1 MVDTTRCAVAL
12 LALLLCA
19 GCAGCAGTRAAS
31 EAGPPP
37 GGPFD
42 YQLGGAYEPTA
53 DVDTVVRDATAE
65 PAEGRYSV
73 CYVNGFQTQPQE
85 SARWEAEHPDLLLR
99 GDDGEPVADPEWPD
113 ELLLDTSTP
122 AGRAEVARVVG
133 ETVAGCAERGF
144 DAVEF
149 DNLDSHTRSGG
160 RLTADDNLELA
171 SALVAGAHE
180 RGLAA
185 AQKNAAELT
194 GRARE
199 EAGFDFAVAEECA
212 AFDECAA
219 YTDVYATVLVIEYPD
234 TLDTPFDQV
243 CEAPDTPA
251 TTILRDRGLLVPGDA
266 KYLRRSC

>member
-1 MVDTTRCAVAL
+1 MVDTTRCAAAL

-19 GCAGCAGTRAAS
+19 GCAATRAGA
-31 EAGPPP
+31 APAPPP
-37 GGPFD
+37 DGPFD
-42 YQLGGAYEPTA
+42 YQLGGAYDPAA
-53 DVDTVVRDATAE
+53 DVDTVVRDATAR

-85 SARWEAEHPDLLLR
+85 SARWEAEHPHLLLR
-99 GDDGEPVADPEWPD
+99 GDDGEPVADPAWPD
-113 ELLLDTSTP
+113 ELLLDTST
-122 AGRAEVARVVG
+122 AGAREEIARVVG
-133 ETVAGCAERGF
+133 ETVAACAERGF

-171 SALVAGAHE
+171 SALVSGAHA

-185 AQKNAAELT
+185 AQKNAAELA
-194 GRARE
+194 GRARD

-212 AFDECAA
+212 AFDECPA
-219 YTDVYATVLVIEYPD
+219 YTGAYGTVLAVEYPD

-243 CEAPDTPA
+243 CADPDTPA
-251 TTILRDRGLLVPGDA
+251 TTILRDRGLVVPGDPGHV
-266 KYLRRSC
+266 RESC